1 VALVFVKIFFSL
13 SNSAENANFAQLEEG
28 GECRYPSKT
37 QLAMYAPISLDDF
50 TQDSNMSARIMLGAQ
65 KRFLKKQQASDKI
78 IIAPSFYLAVIPIVL
93 LLIYFRRR
101 LNRNFPK
108 TLQIDSA
115 NYHQVRSAFDQLN
128 FTVHQLQQI
137 KNINPQQLPWIIRII
152 LNQMRKLVGT
162 LETSKDRIHNALT
175 LLDED
180 FGHVSPPIFSQIKEA
195 DLWADRPV
203 AYPYRY

>member
-1 VALVFVKIFFSL
+1 
-13 SNSAENANFAQLEEG
+13 
-28 GECRYPSKT
+28 
-37 QLAMYAPISLDDF
+37 MYAPISLDDF

-137 KNINPQQLPWIIRII
+137 KNINLQQLPWIIRII

-180 FGHVSPPIFSQIKEA
+180 FGHFSPPIFSQIKEA